1 MRIEQI
7 HPWQLPRVWHILRPI
22 IDKALNHSLGEQLA
36 SDMLEDLMNDE
47 LWLLA
52 GIDEQGD
59 LAGVLVAEEIVHP
72 QKKELFVHAWATQT
86 GYGYDEWAD
95 LFEQSLFDIAY
106 DTGCH
111 YISTMCRKGLAK
123 KMSEKRGWIDTH
135 SVISKLIPT
144 E

>member
-1 MRIEQI
+1 MRIEKIQ
-7 HPWQLPRVWHILRPI
+7 PWQLPRTWPYILPLI
-22 IDKALNHSLGEQLA
+22 QKALDHSLGERQA
-36 SDMLEDLMNDE
+36 SDMLEPLMNDE
-47 LWLLA
+47 YWLLT

-59 LAGVLVAEEIVHP
+59 LAGVIVAEEIVHP
-72 QKKELFVHAWATQT
+72 QKKELYVHAWATQT

-123 KMSEKRGWIDTH
+123 KMVTKHGWNESY
-135 SVISKLIPT
+135 SVVSKPVPM

>member
-1 MRIEQI
+1 MRIEKIQ
-7 HPWQLPRVWHILRPI
+7 PWQLPRTWHHIKPL
-22 IDKALNHSLGEQLA
+22 IDKALDHSLGEQLA
-36 SDMLEDLMNDE
+36 SDMLEDLMNDQ

-59 LAGVLVAEEIVHP
+59 LAGVIVAEEIVHP
-72 QKKELFVHAWATQT
+72 QKKELFVQAWATQT

-95 LFEQSLFDIAY
+95 AFEQSLLEIAT

-111 YISTMCRKGLAK
+111 YISTICRKGLAR
-123 KMSEKRGWIDTH
+123 KMVRKHGWLDTH
-135 SVISKLIPT
+135 SVVTKLIPM

>member
-1 MRIEQI
+1 MRVEKIQ
-7 HPWQLPRVWHILRPI
+7 PWQLPRTWHHILPLI
-22 IDKALNHSLGEQLA
+22 QKALDHNLGERIA

-52 GIDEQGD
+52 GIDEQED

-86 GYGYDEWAD
+86 GYGFDDWVEP
-95 LFEQSLFDIAY
+95 FEQSLLEIAN

-123 KMSEKRGWIDTH
+123 KMTTKRDWIDKY
-135 SVISKLIPT
+135 SVICKPVPM

>member
-1 MRIEQI
+1 MRIETI

-22 IDKALNHSLGEQLA
+22 IDKALDHSLGERLA
-36 SDMLEDLMNDE
+36 SDMLEQLVNDE
-47 LWLLA
+47 LWLLT

-59 LAGVLVAEEIVHP
+59 LAGVIVAEEIVHP
-72 QKKELFVHAWATQT
+72 QKKELYVHAWATQT
-86 GYGYDEWAD
+86 GYGFDDWVD
-95 LFEQSLFDIAY
+95 LFEQSLLEIAT

-123 KMSEKRGWIDTH
+123 KMSTKRGWIDTH

>member
-1 MRIEQI
+1 MRIEKIQ
-7 HPWQLPRVWHILRPI
+7 PWQLPRTWYHILPLI
-22 IDKALNHSLGEQLA
+22 QKALDHSLGEQLA
-36 SDMLEDLMNDE
+36 SDMLQPLMNDE

-72 QKKELFVHAWATQT
+72 QKKELYVHAWATVT
-86 GYGYDEWAD
+86 GYGFDDWVD
-95 LFEQSLFDIAY
+95 IFEQSLLEIAQ

-111 YISTMCRKGLAK
+111 YISSMCRKGLAK
-123 KMSEKRGWIDTH
+123 KMSTKRGWIDTH

>member
-1 MRIEQI
+1 MRIEKIQ
-7 HPWQLPRVWHILRPI
+7 PWQLPRTWHHILPLI
-22 IDKALNHSLGEQLA
+22 QKALDHSLGEQLA
-36 SDMLEDLMNDE
+36 SDMLQPLMNDE

-59 LAGVLVAEEIVHP
+59 LAGVIVAEEIVHP

-86 GYGYDEWAD
+86 GYGFDDWVD
-95 LFEQSLFDIAY
+95 LFEQSLLDIAQ

-111 YISTMCRKGLAK
+111 YISSMCRKGLAK
-123 KMSEKRGWIDTH
+123 KMSTKRGWIDTH

>member
-1 MRIEQI
+1 MRIEKIQ
-7 HPWQLPRVWHILRPI
+7 PWQLPRTWHHILPLI
-22 IDKALNHSLGEQLA
+22 QKALDHSLGEQLA
-36 SDMLEDLMNDE
+36 SDMLEPLMNDE

-72 QKKELFVHAWATQT
+72 QKKELYVHAWATVT
-86 GYGYDEWAD
+86 GYGFDDWVD
-95 LFEQSLFDIAY
+95 IFEQSLLEIAQ

-111 YISTMCRKGLAK
+111 YISSMCRKGLAK
-123 KMSEKRGWIDTH
+123 KMSTKRGWIDTH

>member
-1 MRIEQI
+1 MRIEKIQ
-7 HPWQLPRVWHILRPI
+7 PWQLPRTWHHILPLI
-22 IDKALNHSLGEQLA
+22 QKALDHSLGEQLA
-36 SDMLEDLMNDE
+36 SDMLEDLMNDQ

-59 LAGVLVAEEIVHP
+59 LAGVIVAEEIVHP
-72 QKKELFVHAWATQT
+72 QKKELYVHAWATVT
-86 GYGYDEWAD
+86 GYGFDDWVE
-95 LFEQSLFDIAY
+95 LFEQSLLEIAQ

>member
-1 MRIEQI
+1 MRVEKIQ
-7 HPWQLPRVWHILRPI
+7 PWQLPRTWHHILPLI
-22 IDKALNHSLGEQLA
+22 QKALDHNLGERIA

-86 GYGYDEWAD
+86 GYGFDDWVEP
-95 LFEQSLFDIAY
+95 FEQSLLEIAQ
-106 DTGCH
+106 DNGCH

>member
-1 MRIEQI
+1 MRVEKIQ
-7 HPWQLPRVWHILRPI
+7 PWQLPRTWHHILPLI
-22 IDKALNHSLGEQLA
+22 QKALDHNLGERIA

-86 GYGYDEWAD
+86 GYGFDDWVEPFD
-95 LFEQSLFDIAY
+95 QSLLEIAN

>member
-1 MRIEQI
+1 MRIEKIQ
-7 HPWQLPRVWHILRPI
+7 PWQLPRTWHHILPLI
-22 IDKALNHSLGEQLA
+22 QKALDHSLGEQLA
-36 SDMLEDLMNDE
+36 SDMLEDLMNDQ

-72 QKKELFVHAWATQT
+72 QKKELYVHAWATQT
-86 GYGYDEWAD
+86 GYGFDDWVD
-95 LFEQSLFDIAY
+95 LFEQSLLEIAQ
-106 DTGCH
+106 DVGCH

-123 KMSEKRGWIDTH
+123 KMSTKRGWIDTH
-135 SVISKLIPT
+135 SVISKLIPM

>member
-1 MRIEQI
+1 MRIEKIQ
-7 HPWQLPRVWHILRPI
+7 PWQLPRTWHLIQPLV
-22 IDKALNHSLGEQLA
+22 DKALDHSLGERLA
-36 SDMLEDLMNDE
+36 SDMLEDLMNDQ

-59 LAGVLVAEEIVHP
+59 LAGVLVAEEVVHP
-72 QKKELFVHAWATQT
+72 QKKELYVHAWATQT
-86 GYGYDEWAD
+86 GYGFDDWVEP
-95 LFEQSLFDIAY
+95 FEQSLLEIAT

-123 KMSEKRGWIDTH
+123 KMSTKRGWIDTH